1 MKTHKSLKI
10 VLLFVLIGTFA
21 YLWTMQVAVNRAAGR
36 MNKVYREKTEKER
49 KNETEKMYKVPGYNE
64 LLKQRGLLNGTVKM
78 AAGDSVGLLLDLSD
92 STACLM
98 IKGVGVRSIP
108 ITEWKVSPFFSKI
121 EIETLYDLLSETF
134 RVTTS
139 RATLKKEPLN
149 VVQAPKDSSD
159 MIPQIR
165 PDTTHTEPVF
175 FILDTD
181 KPVRFY
187 FYQTEGDAFWTAFV
201 FGTTDRWRKA
211 KAALKALF
219 AFTLPEYIPTVYI
232 GISKR
237 DAKVLYRALPVHGQI
252 VLTL

>member
-1 MKTHKSLKI
+1 MKTHRSLKI
-10 VLLFVLIGTFA
+10 ILLLVLIGTFA
-21 YLWTMQVAVNRAAGR
+21 YLWAMQSAVNRAAAR
-36 MNKVYREKTEKER
+36 MNQVYWEKAEKGR
-49 KNETEKMYKVPGYNE
+49 KNETVQMHKVPGYNE
-64 LLKQRGLLNGTVKM
+64 LLKKRGLLNGTVKM
-78 AAGDSVGLLLDLSD
+78 AAGDSIGLLLDLSD
-92 STACLM
+92 STARLM

-121 EIETLYDLLSETF
+121 EVEALYDLLSETF

-139 RATLKKEPLN
+139 RATLAKEPLN

-159 MIPQIR
+159 VIPQVQ

-187 FYQTEGDAFWTAFV
+187 FYQTEGDDWGTAFV
-201 FGTTDRWRKA
+201 FGTADRWRKA

-219 AFTLPEYIPTVYI
+219 TFTLPEYIPTVYI